1 MYDFDSKDIPI
12 MPLRTGSGTY
22 TPPRTISYN
31 PIENALLV
39 CYVRCVI
46 NNIKN
51 KKNIINYSLNINKFI

>member
-1 MYDFDSKDIPI
+1 MYDFDNKDIPI

-39 CYVRCVI
+39 CYVSDI
-46 NNIKN
+46 LFQ
-51 KKNIINYSLNINKFI
+51 II